1 MKRVLAISI
10 LLGSLGCADVEEA
23 SPTFRGEIEG
33 EVGEF
38 LDSYR
43 LAIETRNDSLLR
55 TLYADDGRFEWIE
68 DGEVR
73 YRSLEEVLAALA
85 GLPSDALIR
94 TEYQDVGV
102 SPLGASGARVA
113 MQFRTVM
120 GEGQSAYEFG
130 GMVSMVLEKGP
141 TGWRI
146 VGGHTSTAR
155 PEREW
160 P

>member
-1 MKRVLAISI
+1 MKRALAFSV

-23 SPTFRGEIEG
+23 SPPLRGRIEG
-33 EVGEF
+33 EIGEF

-43 LAIETRNDSLLR
+43 LAVEIRNDSLLR

-68 DGEVR
+68 DGEIR
-73 YRSLEEVLAALA
+73 YRSPEEVLAALA
-85 GLPSDALIR
+85 GLPSDMVIR
-94 TEYQDVGV
+94 TEYQRVGV
-102 SPLGASGARVA
+102 FPLGDSGARVA

-120 GEGQSAYEFG
+120 GEGQSAYRFG
-130 GMVSMVLEKGP
+130 GMISMALEKGP

-146 VGGHTSTAR
+146 VGGHTSTPR